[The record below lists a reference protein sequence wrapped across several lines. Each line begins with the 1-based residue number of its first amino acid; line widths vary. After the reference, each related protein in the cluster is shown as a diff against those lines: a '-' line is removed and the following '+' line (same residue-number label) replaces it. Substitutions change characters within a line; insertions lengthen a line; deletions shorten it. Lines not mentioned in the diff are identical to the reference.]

1 MFFEI
6 FSKKFFNVLL
16 NNPSEYDTI
25 IVSFILKG
33 EIFMNQ
39 HTRFNL
45 PICLAVEED
54 AFYHSDEIVKRYI
67 PDIIGQKAIII
78 SEEFLIGIYKDKIMD
93 IRRSFGDAEVIAMK
107 AASFDEAVSIAKRV
121 CVEDVKV
128 IIGIGGGRV
137 LDTAKYAAHI
147 SKAVY
152 ICMPTSLSNDSLASP
167 FSVLETYGKARKTFA
182 CKIPTAIIV
191 DTNMIINAP
200 EGQTLSGIGDTIAK
214 HTALF
219 DWKLSASKTNSRVD
233 DFAYALSRMSYDSV
247 YHCDEK
253 DMKSRVFIRILSRAL
268 VMGGLAMEI
277 AGSSRPCSGSEH
289 LFAHAIE
296 EYYPDVKISHGLAVA
311 LGSIPACIFQG
322 QSPQGLLDFFRTYK
336 LDIDPRSYGI
346 TEDMFADIWDK
357 ARTVRTGRI
366 TILDDITPDRVQLN
380 EIYSRMVEG
389 K

>member
-1 MFFEI
+1 
-6 FSKKFFNVLL
+6 
-16 NNPSEYDTI
+16 
-25 IVSFILKG
+25 
-33 EIFMNQ
+33 MNQ

-54 AFYHSDEIVKRYI
+54 AFFHSDEIIKRYI
-67 PDIIGQKAIII
+67 PDIIGQKTIVI
-78 SEEFLIGIYKDKIMD
+78 SEEFLIGIYKEKITD
-93 IRRSFGDAEVIAMK
+93 ISKDFGDAEIFAMK
-107 AASFDEAVSIAKRV
+107 EASFDEAVTIAKKV
-121 CVEDVKV
+121 CVEDIKV

-191 DTNMIINAP
+191 DTKMIINAP

-219 DWKLSASKTNSRVD
+219 DWKLSAAKTSTRID

-253 DMKSRVFIRILSRAL
+253 NMKSRVFIRILSRAL

-296 EYYPDVKISHGLAVA
+296 EYYPDIKISHGLAVA
-311 LGSIPACIFQG
+311 LGSVPACIFQS
-322 QSPQGLLDFFRTYK
+322 QDAKGLIDFYSTYG
-336 LDIDPRSYGI
+336 LDISPVSYGI
-346 TEDMFADIWDK
+346 TKDMFADMWDK
-357 ARTVRTGRI
+357 ARTVRTGRV
-366 TILDDITPDRVQLN
+366 TILDDITLDRVQLD
-380 EIYSRMVEG
+380 EIYDRMVEG

>member
-1 MFFEI
+1 
-6 FSKKFFNVLL
+6 
-16 NNPSEYDTI
+16 
-25 IVSFILKG
+25 
-33 EIFMNQ
+33 MNQ
-39 HTRFNL
+39 HTRFDL

-54 AFYHSDEIVKRYI
+54 AFFHSDEIIKRYI
-67 PDIIGQKAIII
+67 PDIIGQKTIVI
-78 SEEFLIGIYKDKIMD
+78 SEEFLIDIYREKITDISKD
-93 IRRSFGDAEVIAMK
+93 FGNAEIFAMK
-107 AASFDEAVSIAKRV
+107 EASFDEAVAIAKKV
-121 CVEDVKV
+121 CVEDIKV

-219 DWKLSASKTNSRVD
+219 DWKLSAAKTSTRID

-253 DMKSRVFIRILSRAL
+253 NMKSRVFIRILSRAL

-296 EYYPDVKISHGLAVA
+296 EYYPDIKISHGLAVA
-311 LGSIPACIFQG
+311 LGSVAACIFQS
-322 QSPQGLLDFFRTYK
+322 QDAKGLIDFYSTYG
-336 LDIDPRSYGI
+336 LDISPVSYGI
-346 TEDMFADIWDK
+346 TKDMFADMWDK
-357 ARTVRTGRI
+357 ARTVRTGRV
-366 TILDDITPDRVQLN
+366 TILDDITLDRVQLD
-380 EIYSRMVEG
+380 EIYDRMVEG

>member
-1 MFFEI
+1 
-6 FSKKFFNVLL
+6 
-16 NNPSEYDTI
+16 
-25 IVSFILKG
+25 
-33 EIFMNQ
+33 MNQ

-45 PICLAVEED
+45 PICLSVEED
-54 AFYHSDEIVKRYI
+54 AFFHSDEIIKRYI
-67 PDIIGQKAIII
+67 PEIIGQKTIVV
-78 SEEFLIGIYKDKIMD
+78 SEQFLIDIYKEKISD
-93 IRRSFGDAEVIAMK
+93 ISSDFGNAEIVAIGS
-107 AASFDEAVSIAKRV
+107 ASFDEAVAIAKKV
-121 CVEDVKV
+121 CIEDIKV

-167 FSVLETYGKARKTFA
+167 FSVLETEGKARKTIA

-219 DWKLSASKTNSRVD
+219 DWKLSAARTSTNVE
-233 DFAYALSRMSYDSV
+233 DFAYALARMSYDSV

-253 DMKSRVFIRILSRAL
+253 DMKSHVFIRILSRAL

-296 EYYPDVKISHGLAVA
+296 EYYPKIKISHGLAVA
-311 LGSIPACIFQG
+311 MGSIPACIFQG
-322 QSPQGLLDFFRTYK
+322 QKPDGMIDFFHTYGLDFSPKT
-336 LDIDPRSYGI
+336 YGI
-346 TEDMFADIWDK
+346 TEDMFADMWYK
-357 ARTVRTGRI
+357 ARSVRKGRI
-366 TILDDITPDRVQLN
+366 TVLDDITYDKAQLCD
-380 EIYSRMVEG
+380 IYNRMVEC
-389 K
+389 

>member
-1 MFFEI
+1 M
-6 FSKKFFNVLL
+6 NLH
-16 NNPSEYDTI
+16 T
-25 IVSFILKG
+25 SFD
-33 EIFMNQ
+33 
-39 HTRFNL
+39 L

-54 AFYHSDEIVKRYI
+54 AFFHSDEIIQQYI
-67 PDIIGQKAIII
+67 PEIIGQKTIVI
-78 SEEFLIGIYKDKIMD
+78 SEEFLIGIYSEKIND
-93 IRRSFGDAEVIAMK
+93 ISRDFGNAEIVAMK
-107 AASFDEAVSIAKRV
+107 EASFDEAVAIAKKV
-121 CVEDVKV
+121 CVEDIKV

-147 SKAVY
+147 SKAIY

-167 FSVLETYGKARKTFA
+167 FAVLETYGKARKTIE
-182 CKIPTAIIV
+182 CNIPTARIV

-214 HTALF
+214 HTALY
-219 DWKLSASKTNSRVD
+219 DWKLSARKTNTRVN

-253 DMKSRVFIRILSRAL
+253 NMKSRVFIRILSRAL

-296 EYYPDVKISHGLAVA
+296 EYYSEVKISHGMAVA

-322 QSPQGLLDFFRTYK
+322 QSPEGLLSFFRTYG
-336 LDIDPRSYGI
+336 LDVSPASYGI
-346 TEDMFADIWDK
+346 TKDMFADMWEK

-366 TILDDITPDRVQLN
+366 TILDEIKHDKVQLD
-380 EIYSRMVEG
+380 EIYSRMAEG

>member
-1 MFFEI
+1 
-6 FSKKFFNVLL
+6 
-16 NNPSEYDTI
+16 
-25 IVSFILKG
+25 
-33 EIFMNQ
+33 MNQ

-45 PICLAVEED
+45 PICLSVEED
-54 AFYHSDEIVKRYI
+54 AFFHSDEIIKRYI
-67 PDIIGQKAIII
+67 PEIIGQKTIVV
-78 SEEFLIGIYKDKIMD
+78 SEQFLIDIYKEKISD
-93 IRRSFGDAEVIAMK
+93 ISSDFGNAEIVAIGS
-107 AASFDEAVSIAKRV
+107 ASFDEAVAIAKKV
-121 CVEDVKV
+121 CIEDIKV

-167 FSVLETYGKARKTFA
+167 FSVLETEGKARKTIA

-219 DWKLSASKTNSRVD
+219 DWKLSAARTSTNVE
-233 DFAYALSRMSYDSV
+233 DFAYALARMSYDSV

-253 DMKSRVFIRILSRAL
+253 DMKSHVFIRILSRAL

-296 EYYPDVKISHGLAVA
+296 EYYPQIKISHGLAVA
-311 LGSIPACIFQG
+311 MGSIPACIFQG
-322 QSPQGLLDFFRTYK
+322 QKPDGKIAFFHTYGLDFSPKT
-336 LDIDPRSYGI
+336 YGI
-346 TEDMFADIWDK
+346 TEDMFADMWNK
-357 ARTVRTGRI
+357 ARSVRKGRI
-366 TILDDITPDRVQLN
+366 TILDDINYDKAQLCD
-380 EIYSRMVEG
+380 IYNRMVEC
-389 K
+389 

>member
-1 MFFEI
+1 
-6 FSKKFFNVLL
+6 
-16 NNPSEYDTI
+16 
-25 IVSFILKG
+25 
-33 EIFMNQ
+33 MNQ

-54 AFYHSDEIVKRYI
+54 AFYHSDDIVKRYI
-67 PDIIGQKAIII
+67 PDIIGQKTIII

-93 IRRSFGDAEVIAMK
+93 ISRDFGDAEVIAMK

-366 TILDDITPDRVQLN
+366 TILDDIPLDRVQLN

>member
-1 MFFEI
+1 
-6 FSKKFFNVLL
+6 
-16 NNPSEYDTI
+16 
-25 IVSFILKG
+25 
-33 EIFMNQ
+33 MNQ

-54 AFYHSDEIVKRYI
+54 AFFHSDEIIKRYI
-67 PDIIGQKAIII
+67 PDIIGQKTIVV
-78 SEEFLIGIYKDKIMD
+78 SEEFLIGIYKDKITD
-93 IRRSFGDAEVIAMK
+93 ISHDFGDAEIVAMK
-107 AASFDEAVSIAKRV
+107 SASFDEAVAIAKKV
-121 CVEDVKV
+121 CVEEIKV

-167 FSVLETYGKARKTFA
+167 FSVLETSGSARMTLS

-214 HTALF
+214 HTALY
-219 DWKLSASKTNSRVD
+219 DWKLSASKTSTQVD

-253 DMKSRVFIRILSRAL
+253 NMKSRVFIRILSRAL

-296 EYYPDVKISHGLAVA
+296 EYYPDIKISHGLGVA
-311 LGSIPACIFQG
+311 LGTLPACIFQG
-322 QSPQGLLDFFRTYK
+322 QDIQGLLSFFRTYG
-336 LDIDPRSYGI
+336 LDVNPQSYGI
-346 TEDMFADIWDK
+346 TEEMFADIWLK
-357 ARTVRTGRI
+357 ARTVRKGRI
-366 TILDDITPDRVQLN
+366 TILDEIKHDRAQLN
-380 EIYSRMVEG
+380 EIYGRMVEG

>member
-1 MFFEI
+1 
-6 FSKKFFNVLL
+6 
-16 NNPSEYDTI
+16 
-25 IVSFILKG
+25 
-33 EIFMNQ
+33 MNQ
-39 HTRFNL
+39 HTRFDL

-54 AFYHSDEIVKRYI
+54 AFFHSDEIIARYI
-67 PDIIGQKAIII
+67 PEIIKQKTIII
-78 SEEFLIGIYKDKIMD
+78 SEEFLIGIYKEKISD
-93 IRRSFGDAEVIAMK
+93 ISTDFGDAEIYAMK
-107 AASFDEAVSIAKRV
+107 AASFDEAVAIAKKV
-121 CVEDVKV
+121 CIEEIKV

-147 SKAVY
+147 SKAAY

-167 FSVLETYGKARKTFA
+167 FSVLETSDKARRTLE
-182 CKIPTAIIV
+182 CNIPTAIIV

-219 DWKLSASKTNSRVD
+219 DWKLSASRTGSLID

-253 DMKSRVFIRILSRAL
+253 NMKSRVFIRILSRAL

-296 EYYPDVKISHGLAVA
+296 EYYPEVKISHGLAVA

-322 QSPQGLLDFFRTYK
+322 QDPQGLISFFKTYG
-336 LDIDPRSYGI
+336 LDINPASYGI
-346 TEDMFADIWDK
+346 TEDMFADMWLK
-357 ARTVRTGRI
+357 ARTVRPGRV
-366 TILDDITPDRVQLN
+366 TILDDIEHDKVQLI
-380 EIYSRMVEG
+380 EIYSRMGE

>member
-1 MFFEI
+1 
-6 FSKKFFNVLL
+6 
-16 NNPSEYDTI
+16 
-25 IVSFILKG
+25 
-33 EIFMNQ
+33 MNQ
-39 HTRFNL
+39 HTRFDL

-54 AFYHSDEIVKRYI
+54 AFFHSDDIIKRYI
-67 PDIIGQKAIII
+67 PDIIGQKTIVI
-78 SEEFLIGIYKDKIMD
+78 SEKFLIDIYREKITDISKD
-93 IRRSFGDAEVIAMK
+93 FGDAEIFAMK
-107 AASFDEAVSIAKRV
+107 EASFDEAVAIAKKV
-121 CVEDVKV
+121 CVEDIKV

-219 DWKLSASKTNSRVD
+219 DWKLSAAKTSARID

-253 DMKSRVFIRILSRAL
+253 NMKSRVFIRILSRAL

-296 EYYPDVKISHGLAVA
+296 EYYPDIKISHGLAVA
-311 LGSIPACIFQG
+311 LGSVPACIFQG
-322 QSPQGLLDFFRTYK
+322 QDAKGLIDFYGTYG
-336 LDIDPRSYGI
+336 LDISPVSYGI
-346 TEDMFADIWDK
+346 TKDMFADMWDK

-366 TILDDITPDRVQLN
+366 TILDDISLDRVQLD
-380 EIYSRMVEG
+380 EIYDRMVER

>member
-1 MFFEI
+1 
-6 FSKKFFNVLL
+6 
-16 NNPSEYDTI
+16 
-25 IVSFILKG
+25 
-33 EIFMNQ
+33 MNQ

-54 AFYHSDEIVKRYI
+54 AFFHSDEIVKRYI
-67 PDIIGQKAIII
+67 PDIIGQKTIII
-78 SEEFLIGIYKDKIMD
+78 SEEFLIGIYKDKITD
-93 IRRSFGDAEVIAMK
+93 ISSDFGNAEIVAMK
-107 AASFDEAVSIAKRV
+107 SASFDETVSMAKKV
-121 CVEDVKV
+121 CVEDIKV

-167 FSVLETYGKARKTFA
+167 FSVLETYGKARKTLT

-253 DMKSRVFIRILSRAL
+253 DMKNRVFIRILSRAL

-322 QSPQGLLDFFRTYK
+322 QTPQGLLDFFRTYK
-336 LDIDPRSYGI
+336 LDINPKSYGI
-346 TEDMFADIWDK
+346 TEDMFADMWDK

-366 TILDDITPDRVQLN
+366 TILDDIKLDRVQLD

>member
-1 MFFEI
+1 M
-6 FSKKFFNVLL
+6 NLH
-16 NNPSEYDTI
+16 T
-25 IVSFILKG
+25 SFD
-33 EIFMNQ
+33 
-39 HTRFNL
+39 L

-54 AFYHSDEIVKRYI
+54 AFFHSDEIIQQYI
-67 PDIIGQKAIII
+67 PEIIGQKTIVI
-78 SEEFLIGIYKDKIMD
+78 SEEFLIGIYSEKIND
-93 IRRSFGDAEVIAMK
+93 ISRDFGNAEIVAMK
-107 AASFDEAVSIAKRV
+107 EASFDEAVAIAKKV

-147 SKAVY
+147 SKAIY

-167 FSVLETYGKARKTFA
+167 FAVLETYGKARKTIE
-182 CKIPTAIIV
+182 CNIPTAIIV

-214 HTALF
+214 HTALY
-219 DWKLSASKTNSRVD
+219 DWKLSARKTNTRVN

-253 DMKSRVFIRILSRAL
+253 NMKSRVFIRILSRAL

-296 EYYPDVKISHGLAVA
+296 EFYTDIKISHGIAVA

-322 QSPQGLLDFFRTYK
+322 QDPAGLIIFFNTHG
-336 LDIDPRSYGI
+336 LDISPVSYGI
-346 TEDMFADIWDK
+346 TKDMFADMWEK
-357 ARTVRTGRI
+357 ARTVRAGRI
-366 TILDDITPDRVQLN
+366 TVLDEIKHDRVQLD
-380 EIYSRMVEG
+380 EIYSRMAEG

>member
-1 MFFEI
+1 
-6 FSKKFFNVLL
+6 
-16 NNPSEYDTI
+16 
-25 IVSFILKG
+25 
-33 EIFMNQ
+33 MNQ
-39 HTRFNL
+39 HTRFDL
-45 PICLAVEED
+45 PICLSVQED
-54 AFYHSDEIVKRYI
+54 AFLFSDEIIAKYI
-67 PDIIGQKAIII
+67 PDIIGQKTLII
-78 SEEFLIGIYKDKIMD
+78 SEDFLIGIYKEKITEISRD
-93 IRRSFGDAEVIAMK
+93 FGDAEIYAMN
-107 AASFDEAVSIAKRV
+107 AASFDEAVSIAKKV
-121 CVEDVKV
+121 CVEDIKV

-167 FSVLETYGKARKTFA
+167 FSVLETYGKARKTLD

-200 EGQTLSGIGDTIAK
+200 IDQTLSGIGDTIAK
-214 HTALF
+214 HTALY
-219 DWKLSASKTNSRVD
+219 DWKLSASRSSAMID

-253 DMKSRVFIRILSRAL
+253 NMQSRVFIRILSRAL

-322 QSPQGLLDFFRTYK
+322 QDPSGMLNFFKTYGVNT
-336 LDIDPRSYGI
+336 DPSHYGI
-346 TEDMFADIWDK
+346 TADMFADMWLK
-357 ARTVRTGRI
+357 ARTVRPGRI
-366 TILDDITPDRVQLN
+366 TILDDIKHDRVQLD
-380 EIYSRMVEG
+380 EIYSRMTEE

>member
-1 MFFEI
+1 
-6 FSKKFFNVLL
+6 
-16 NNPSEYDTI
+16 
-25 IVSFILKG
+25 
-33 EIFMNQ
+33 MNQ
-39 HTRFNL
+39 HTRFDL

-54 AFYHSDEIVKRYI
+54 AFFHSDEIIKRYI
-67 PDIIGQKAIII
+67 PDIIGQKTIVI
-78 SEEFLIGIYKDKIMD
+78 SEEFLIGIYKEKITD
-93 IRRSFGDAEVIAMK
+93 ISKDFGDAEIFAMK
-107 AASFDEAVSIAKRV
+107 EASFDEAVAIAKKV
-121 CVEDVKV
+121 CVEDIKV

-219 DWKLSASKTNSRVD
+219 DWKLSAAKTSTRID

-253 DMKSRVFIRILSRAL
+253 NMKSRVFIRILSRAL

-296 EYYPDVKISHGLAVA
+296 EYYPDIKISHGLAVA
-311 LGSIPACIFQG
+311 LGSVAACIFQS
-322 QSPQGLLDFFRTYK
+322 QDAKGLIDFYSTYG
-336 LDIDPRSYGI
+336 LDISPVSYGI
-346 TEDMFADIWDK
+346 TKDMFADMWDK
-357 ARTVRTGRI
+357 ARTVRTGRV
-366 TILDDITPDRVQLN
+366 TILDDITLDRVQLD
-380 EIYSRMVEG
+380 EIYDRMVEG

>member
-1 MFFEI
+1 
-6 FSKKFFNVLL
+6 
-16 NNPSEYDTI
+16 
-25 IVSFILKG
+25 
-33 EIFMNQ
+33 MNQ

-54 AFYHSDEIVKRYI
+54 AFFHTDEIIRRYI
-67 PDIIGQKAIII
+67 PDMIGQKTVIV
-78 SEEFLIGIYKDKIMD
+78 SEQFLIDIYREKIDD
-93 IRRSFGDAEVIAMK
+93 ISHDFGGAEIITMNS
-107 AASFDEAVSIAKRV
+107 ASFDEAVAIAKKV
-121 CVEDVKV
+121 CMEEIKV
-128 IIGIGGGRV
+128 IIGFGGGRV

-152 ICMPTSLSNDSLASP
+152 ICMPSSLSNDSLASP
-167 FSVLETYGKARKTFA
+167 FAVLETVGSTRRTLD

-191 DTNMIINAP
+191 DTNMINNAP

-214 HTALF
+214 HTALY
-219 DWKLSASKTNSRVD
+219 DWKLSAARTNSRVD

-253 DMKSRVFIRILSRAL
+253 NMKSRVFIRILSRAL

-296 EYYPDVKISHGLAVA
+296 EFYPDVKISHGLAVA
-311 LGSIPACIFQG
+311 LGTIPACIFQG
-322 QSPQGLLDFFRTYK
+322 QSPDGLLDFFRTYG
-336 LDIDPRSYGI
+336 LDISPKSYGI
-346 TEDMFADIWDK
+346 TEEMFADMWEK
-357 ARTVRTGRI
+357 ARTVRPGRI
-366 TILDDITPDRVQLN
+366 TVLDDVKHDRVQLG
-380 EIYSRMVEG
+380 EIYARMTEG

>member
-1 MFFEI
+1 
-6 FSKKFFNVLL
+6 
-16 NNPSEYDTI
+16 
-25 IVSFILKG
+25 
-33 EIFMNQ
+33 MNQ
-39 HTRFNL
+39 HTRFDL

-54 AFYHSDEIVKRYI
+54 AFFHTDEIIKSYI
-67 PDIIGQKAIII
+67 PDLTGQKTIIV
-78 SEEFLIGIYKDKIMD
+78 SEQFLIDIYSEKVAD
-93 IRRSFGDAEVIAMK
+93 ISRDFGGAEVIAINS
-107 AASFDEAVSIAKRV
+107 ASFDEAVAIAKRV
-121 CVEDVKV
+121 CVEDIKV
-128 IIGIGGGRV
+128 IIGFGGGRV

-147 SKAVY
+147 SKAAY
-152 ICMPTSLSNDSLASP
+152 ICLPSSLSNDSLASP
-167 FSVLETYGKARKTFA
+167 FSVLETYGKTRKTVE

-214 HTALF
+214 HTALY
-219 DWKLSASKTNSRVD
+219 DWKLSARKTASKVD

-253 DMKSRVFIRILSRAL
+253 NRKSRVFIRILSRAL

-311 LGSIPACIFQG
+311 LGTIPACIFQG
-322 QSPQGLLDFFRTYK
+322 QDPGGIMSFFSANG
-336 LDIDPRSYGI
+336 LDISPVTYGI
-346 TEDMFADIWDK
+346 TEDMFVDMWEK
-357 ARTVRTGRI
+357 ARTVRKGRI
-366 TILDDITPDRVQLN
+366 TVLDEVKHDPVQLI
-380 EIYSRMVEG
+380 EIYHRMVES

>member
-1 MFFEI
+1 
-6 FSKKFFNVLL
+6 
-16 NNPSEYDTI
+16 
-25 IVSFILKG
+25 
-33 EIFMNQ
+33 MNQ

-54 AFYHSDEIVKRYI
+54 AFFHSDEIIRRYI
-67 PDIIGQKAIII
+67 PDIMGQKTIVV
-78 SEEFLIGIYKDKIMD
+78 SEQFLIDIYKEKITD
-93 IRRSFGDAEVIAMK
+93 ISSDFGGAEIVAINS
-107 AASFDEAVSIAKRV
+107 ASFDEAVAIAKKV
-121 CVEDVKV
+121 CIEDIKV

-167 FSVLETYGKARKTFA
+167 FSVLETEGKARKTIA

-200 EGQTLSGIGDTIAK
+200 PSQTLSGIGDTIAK

-219 DWKLSASKTNSRVD
+219 DWKLSAARTSSNVE
-233 DFAYALSRMSYDSV
+233 DFAYALARMSYDSV

-253 DMKSRVFIRILSRAL
+253 DVTSRVFIRILSRAL

-296 EYYPDVKISHGLAVA
+296 EYYPQIKISHGLAVA
-311 LGSIPACIFQG
+311 IGSIPACIFQG
-322 QSPQGLLDFFRTYK
+322 QTPDGLISFFHTYGLDFNPQT
-336 LDIDPRSYGI
+336 YGI
-346 TEDMFADIWDK
+346 TKEVFEDMWLK
-357 ARTVRTGRI
+357 ARSVRQGRI
-366 TILDDITPDRVQLN
+366 TILNEVPHDRQQLN
-380 EIYSRMVEG
+380 DIYDRMVES
-389 K
+389 

>member
-1 MFFEI
+1 
-6 FSKKFFNVLL
+6 
-16 NNPSEYDTI
+16 
-25 IVSFILKG
+25 
-33 EIFMNQ
+33 MNQ

-54 AFYHSDEIVKRYI
+54 AFFHTDEIVKRYI

-78 SEEFLIGIYKDKIMD
+78 SEEFLIGIYKEKITD
-93 IRRSFGDAEVIAMK
+93 ISKDFGNAEIFAMG
-107 AASFDEAVSIAKRV
+107 AASFDEAVSIAKKV
-121 CVEDVKV
+121 CVEDIKV

-167 FSVLETYGKARKTFA
+167 FSVLETYGNARKTFA

-214 HTALF
+214 HTALY
-219 DWKLSASKTNSRVD
+219 DWKLSASKTASQVD
-233 DFAYALSRMSYDSV
+233 DFAYALSRMSFDSV
-247 YHCDEK
+247 YHCDQK

-311 LGSIPACIFQG
+311 LGTIPACIFQN
-322 QSPQGLLDFFRTYK
+322 QDINGLMSFFKTHR
-336 LDIDPRSYGI
+336 LDISPASYGI
-346 TEDMFADIWDK
+346 TEDMFVDMWEK

-366 TILDDITPDRVQLN
+366 TILDEIKHDKVQLN
-380 EIYSRMVEG
+380 EIYNRMVEG
-389 K
+389 I

>member
-1 MFFEI
+1 
-6 FSKKFFNVLL
+6 
-16 NNPSEYDTI
+16 
-25 IVSFILKG
+25 
-33 EIFMNQ
+33 MNQ

-54 AFYHSDEIVKRYI
+54 AFFHSDEIVKKYI
-67 PDIIGQKAIII
+67 PEIIGKKAIVI
-78 SEEFLIGIYKDKIMD
+78 SEEFLIGIYKDKIND
-93 IRRSFGDAEVIAMK
+93 ISHDFGGAEIYAMGS
-107 AASFDEAVSIAKRV
+107 ASFDEAVKIAKKV
-121 CVEDVKV
+121 CIEDIKI

-167 FSVLETYGKARKTFA
+167 FSVLETEGSARKTIE

-200 EGQTLSGIGDTIAK
+200 ETQTLSGIGDTIAK

-219 DWKLSASKTNSRVD
+219 DWKLSASRSSSNID

-247 YHCDEK
+247 YHCDEQN
-253 DMKSRVFIRILSRAL
+253 MKSRVFIRILSRAL

-296 EYYPDVKISHGLAVA
+296 EYYPDIKISHGLAVA
-311 LGSIPACIFQG
+311 LGTIPACIFQG
-322 QSPQGLLDFFRTYK
+322 QDPSGILSFFANHK
-336 LDIDPRSYGI
+336 LVIDPKAYGI
-346 TEDMFADIWDK
+346 TEDMFSDMWKK
-357 ARTVRTGRI
+357 ARTVRKGRI
-366 TILDDITPDRVQLN
+366 TILDDVKHDRKQLD
-380 EIYSRMVEG
+380 EIYARMVEG

>member
-1 MFFEI
+1 
-6 FSKKFFNVLL
+6 
-16 NNPSEYDTI
+16 
-25 IVSFILKG
+25 
-33 EIFMNQ
+33 MNQ

-45 PICLAVEED
+45 PICLTVEED
-54 AFYHSDEIVKRYI
+54 AFLHSDEIVKRYI
-67 PDIIGQKAIII
+67 PDIIGQKALII
-78 SEEFLIGIYKDKIMD
+78 SEEFLIGIYKDKIDD
-93 IRRSFGDAEVIAMK
+93 ISCDFGNAEIFAMK
-107 AASFDEAVSIAKRV
+107 SASFDEAVFIAKKV
-121 CVEDVKV
+121 CVEDIKV

-167 FSVLETYGKARKTFA
+167 FAVLETYGKNRKTIE

-191 DTNMIINAP
+191 DTNMITNAP
-200 EGQTLSGIGDTIAK
+200 VDQMLSGIGDTIAK

-219 DWKLSASKTNSRVD
+219 DWKLSAAKSSSHID

-253 DMKSRVFIRILSRAL
+253 NMKSRVFIRILSRAL

-296 EYYPDVKISHGLAVA
+296 EYYPDIRITHGLAVA

-322 QSPQGLLDFFRTYK
+322 QDADGLLNFYRTYG
-336 LDIDPRSYGI
+336 ISTDPHSYGI
-346 TEDMFADIWDK
+346 TKDMFADIWNK
-357 ARTVRTGRI
+357 ARTVRPDRI
-366 TILDDITPDRVQLN
+366 TILDDVKHDRIQLD
-380 EIYSRMVEG
+380 EIYSRMVDR

>member
-1 MFFEI
+1 
-6 FSKKFFNVLL
+6 
-16 NNPSEYDTI
+16 
-25 IVSFILKG
+25 
-33 EIFMNQ
+33 MNQ

-54 AFYHSDEIVKRYI
+54 AFFHSDEIIRRYI
-67 PDIIGQKAIII
+67 PEIIGQKTLVV
-78 SEEFLIGIYKDKIMD
+78 SEEFLIGIYKEKITD
-93 IRRSFGDAEVIAMK
+93 ISRDFGGAEILAMK
-107 AASFDEAVSIAKRV
+107 DASFDEAVAIAKKV
-121 CVEDVKV
+121 CVEEIKV

-167 FSVLETYGKARKTFA
+167 FAVLETSGKTRRTLD

-214 HTALF
+214 HTALY
-219 DWKLSASKTNSRVD
+219 DWKLSAARTSSQID

-253 DMKSRVFIRILSRAL
+253 NMKSRVFIRILSRAL

-277 AGSSRPCSGSEH
+277 AGSSRPCSGCEH

-296 EYYPDVKISHGLAVA
+296 EFYPDVKISHGLAVA
-311 LGSIPACIFQG
+311 LGTIPACLFQG
-322 QSPQGLLDFFRTYK
+322 QDTGGLMSFFRTYG
-336 LDIDPRSYGI
+336 LDISPVTYGI
-346 TEDMFADIWDK
+346 TKDMFAGMWEK
-357 ARTVRTGRI
+357 ARIVRPGRI
-366 TILDDITPDRVQLN
+366 TVLNDVKHDKAQLD
-380 EIYSRMVEG
+380 EIYDMMVEG
-389 K
+389 R

>member
-1 MFFEI
+1 
-6 FSKKFFNVLL
+6 
-16 NNPSEYDTI
+16 
-25 IVSFILKG
+25 
-33 EIFMNQ
+33 MNQ

-54 AFYHSDEIVKRYI
+54 AFFHSDEIIRRYI
-67 PDIIGQKAIII
+67 PEIIGQKTIVV
-78 SEEFLIGIYKDKIMD
+78 SEQFLIDLYKEKITD
-93 IRRSFGDAEVIAMK
+93 ISSDFGNAEIVAMNN
-107 AASFDEAVSIAKRV
+107 ASFDEAVAIAKKV
-121 CVEDVKV
+121 CIEDVKV

-167 FSVLETYGKARKTFA
+167 FSVLETEGKARKTIA

-191 DTNMIINAP
+191 DTNMITTAP
-200 EGQTLSGIGDTIAK
+200 IGQTLSGIGDTIAK

-219 DWKLSASKTNSRVD
+219 DWKLSAARTSSNVE
-233 DFAYALSRMSYDSV
+233 DFAYALARMSYDSV

-253 DMKSRVFIRILSRAL
+253 DLKSRVFIRILSRAL

-296 EYYPDVKISHGLAVA
+296 EYYPQLKISHGLAVA
-311 LGSIPACIFQG
+311 MGSIPACIFQG
-322 QSPQGLLDFFRTYK
+322 QTPDGLTGFFKTYGLDFN
-336 LDIDPRSYGI
+336 PASYGI
-346 TEDMFADIWDK
+346 TEDMFADIWYK
-357 ARTVRTGRI
+357 ARDVRPGRI
-366 TILDDITPDRVQLN
+366 TILSETAYDRGQLN
-380 EIYSRMVEG
+380 EIYQRMVES
-389 K
+389 

>member
-1 MFFEI
+1 
-6 FSKKFFNVLL
+6 
-16 NNPSEYDTI
+16 
-25 IVSFILKG
+25 
-33 EIFMNQ
+33 MNQ

-54 AFYHSDEIVKRYI
+54 AFFFSDEIIARYI
-67 PDIIGQKAIII
+67 PEIIGQKTLII
-78 SEEFLIGIYKDKIMD
+78 SEEFLIGIYKEKITD
-93 IRRSFGDAEVIAMK
+93 ISHDFGNAEIYAMGG
-107 AASFDEAVSIAKRV
+107 ASFDEAVAIAKKV
-121 CVEDVKV
+121 CVEDIKV

-137 LDTAKYAAHI
+137 LDTAKYAAHTT
-147 SKAVY
+147 KAVY

-167 FSVLETYGKARKTFA
+167 FSVLETYGKARKTLD

-200 EGQTLSGIGDTIAK
+200 IDQTLSGIGDTIAK
-214 HTALF
+214 HTALY
-219 DWKLSASKTNSRVD
+219 DWKLSASKSSAMID

-247 YHCDEK
+247 YHCDQK

-296 EYYPDVKISHGLAVA
+296 EYYPEIKITHGLAVA

-322 QSPQGLLDFFRTYK
+322 QDPSGMIDFFKTYG
-336 LDIDPRSYGI
+336 LNIAPSSYGI
-346 TEDMFADIWDK
+346 TEEMFADMWLK
-357 ARTVRTGRI
+357 ARTVRKGRI
-366 TILDDITPDRVQLN
+366 TILDDIKHDTAQLS
-380 EIYSRMVEG
+380 EIYSRMVES

>member
-1 MFFEI
+1 
-6 FSKKFFNVLL
+6 
-16 NNPSEYDTI
+16 
-25 IVSFILKG
+25 
-33 EIFMNQ
+33 MNQ

-54 AFYHSDEIVKRYI
+54 AFFHSDEIVMRYI
-67 PDIIGQKAIII
+67 PDIIGQKTIII

-93 IRRSFGDAEVIAMK
+93 ISSDFGNAEIVAMK
-107 AASFDEAVSIAKRV
+107 SASFDEAVSIAKKV

-167 FSVLETYGKARKTFA
+167 FSVLETYGKARKTLT

-219 DWKLSASKTNSRVD
+219 DWKLSASRTNSRVD

-253 DMKSRVFIRILSRAL
+253 DMKNRVFIRILSRAL

-322 QSPQGLLDFFRTYK
+322 QTPQGLLDFFRTYK
-336 LDIDPRSYGI
+336 LDINPKSYGI

-366 TILDDITPDRVQLN
+366 TILDDIKLDRVQLD

>member
-1 MFFEI
+1 
-6 FSKKFFNVLL
+6 
-16 NNPSEYDTI
+16 
-25 IVSFILKG
+25 
-33 EIFMNQ
+33 MNQ

-54 AFYHSDEIVKRYI
+54 AFFHSDEIIRRYI
-67 PDIIGQKAIII
+67 PDIIGQKTLVI
-78 SEEFLIGIYKDKIMD
+78 SEEFLIGIYREKITD
-93 IRRSFGDAEVIAMK
+93 ISRDFGNAEILAMK
-107 AASFDEAVSIAKRV
+107 SASFDEAVSIAKKV
-121 CVEDVKV
+121 CVEDIKV

-167 FSVLETYGKARKTFA
+167 FSVLETYGNARKTLD

-214 HTALF
+214 HTALY
-219 DWKLSASKTNSRVD
+219 DWKLSAAKTSSQID
-233 DFAYALSRMSYDSV
+233 DFAYALSRMSFDSV

-253 DMKSRVFIRILSRAL
+253 NMKSRVFIRILSRAL

-296 EYYPDVKISHGLAVA
+296 EYYPQVKISHGLAVA
-311 LGSIPACIFQG
+311 MGTIPACIFQG
-322 QSPQGLLDFFRTYK
+322 QDPQGIIDFFKNHGLVTS
-336 LDIDPRSYGI
+336 PSAYGI
-346 TEDMFADIWDK
+346 TEDMFADMWKK

-366 TILDDITPDRVQLN
+366 TVLDTVKHDRGQLS
-380 EIYSRMVEG
+380 EIYSRMEAGV
-389 K
+389 

>member
-1 MFFEI
+1 M
-6 FSKKFFNVLL
+6 
-16 NNPSEYDTI
+16 D
-25 IVSFILKG
+25 
-33 EIFMNQ
+33 Q
-39 HTRFNL
+39 HTRFDL

-54 AFYHSDEIVKRYI
+54 AFFHSDEIISRYI
-67 PDIIGQKAIII
+67 PEIIGQKAIVI
-78 SEEFLIGIYKDKIMD
+78 SEEFLIGIYKEKIDD
-93 IRRSFGDAEVIAMK
+93 ISHDFGDAEIYAMK
-107 AASFDEAVSIAKRV
+107 SASFDEAVTIAKKV
-121 CVEDVKV
+121 CTEEIKI

-167 FSVLETYGKARKTFA
+167 FSVLETYGKARMTLS

-219 DWKLSASKTNSRVD
+219 DWKLSAKRSSARID

-253 DMKSRVFIRILSRAL
+253 NMKSRVFIRILSRAL

-296 EYYPDVKISHGLAVA
+296 EYYPDIKISHGMAVA
-311 LGSIPACIFQG
+311 IGSIPACIFQG
-322 QSPQGLLDFFRTYK
+322 QDPKGMIDFFRTYG
-336 LDIDPRSYGI
+336 LNTDPSSYGI
-346 TEDMFADIWDK
+346 TEDMFADMWKK
-357 ARTVRTGRI
+357 ARTVRKGRI
-366 TILDDITPDRVQLN
+366 TILDDTPYDRVQLG
-380 EIYSRMVEG
+380 EIYNRMVE
-389 K
+389 KI

>member
-1 MFFEI
+1 
-6 FSKKFFNVLL
+6 
-16 NNPSEYDTI
+16 
-25 IVSFILKG
+25 
-33 EIFMNQ
+33 MNQ

-54 AFYHSDEIVKRYI
+54 AFFHSDRIIRDYI
-67 PDIIGQKAIII
+67 PDMIGQKTVIV
-78 SEEFLIGIYKDKIMD
+78 SEQFLIDIYKEKIYD
-93 IRRSFGDAEVIAMK
+93 ISHDFGGAEIIAMG
-107 AASFDEAVSIAKRV
+107 AASFDEAVAIAKKV
-121 CVEDVKV
+121 CIEDIKV

-167 FSVLETYGKARKTFA
+167 FAVLETVGSARKTIE

-214 HTALF
+214 HTALY
-219 DWKLSASKTNSRVD
+219 DWKLSASKSSSRVE
-233 DFAYALSRMSYDSV
+233 DFAYALSRMSFDSV
-247 YHCDEK
+247 YHCDERN
-253 DMKSRVFIRILSRAL
+253 MKSRVFIRILSRAL

-296 EYYPDVKISHGLAVA
+296 EYYPGVKISHGLAVA
-311 LGSIPACIFQG
+311 LGTIPACIFQG
-322 QSPQGLLDFFRTYK
+322 QDPSGIMCFFKAHGLDF
-336 LDIDPRSYGI
+336 DPRSYGI
-346 TEDMFADIWDK
+346 TPEMFADMWEK
-357 ARTVRTGRI
+357 ARTVRPGRI
-366 TILDDITPDRVQLN
+366 TVLDTFAHDEKQVG
-380 EIYSRMVEG
+380 EIYARMTEG
-389 K
+389 I